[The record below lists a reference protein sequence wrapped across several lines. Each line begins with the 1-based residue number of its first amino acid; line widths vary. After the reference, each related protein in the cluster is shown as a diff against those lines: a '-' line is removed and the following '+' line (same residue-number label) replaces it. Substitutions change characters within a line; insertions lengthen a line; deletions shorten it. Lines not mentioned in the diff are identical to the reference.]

1 MSEGDFMMWYG
12 VMERRENREEIR
24 DGTRDGND
32 SIGHDYIICLS
43 LNNIVTVLNINCTAC
58 T

>member
-1 MSEGDFMMWYG
+1 MVWYG
-12 VMERRENREEIR
+12 VMERRENMEEIR
-24 DGTRDGND
+24 DGTRDGDD